1 MNRTGSGSARSAA
14 LRLPIAIAIALVPTL
29 GVALRAV
36 AEEDEEKT
44 ETVEHARQRVL
55 TAMPGDASALVNV
68 TGRELPASPDILS
81 LGRHGTMAL
90 TRCLA
95 DNTDA
100 SVRGLCAAMLGRI
113 GDRRALPALQA
124 ALDDWEPSVRVQV
137 VEALER
143 IPDPSSIDPLIKL
156 FERKDEED
164 ANRAAVLRALGA
176 HAHKKAVALLRSVLA
191 DKDDLNNLHP
201 AAFRALWRSR
211 HVMSRET
218 LTGDVAAALGAKN
231 DDLLVAAILGA
242 AELRAPRLT
251 APLIP
256 LLDNPNAN
264 VRNKAVYALGLI
276 GDKAATK
283 TLLAKLPGVRDGR
296 MLNNIAFAL
305 ERLDRAAFYA
315 SVEQLVEHKQAVIR
329 LNAAFVLGDVKRP
342 EGLGM
347 LEKALGDPS
356 DLVKT
361 SVVVAFGKIGEA
373 KEIPRLEKLLEAPNP
388 SLREE
393 AVHAIFAIA
402 GKSRADLLYN
412 TLFAGKKEGP
422 RHRAALALGE
432 IGDTRVRDYLL
443 SCIDAW
449 SCHPWEVDHYLHADK
464 DPRVGGRVLLAWAR
478 GRGDLTDLVAD
489 LRPAGALPVAASAM
503 DAAFSAPSA
512 PTKRSKPTSVEHAID
527 LVGALGDAP
536 ARARLQDHRTKPDP
550 AMSDPWVELHALAA
564 LARLGDKPAE
574 TALLARMD
582 QIAADW
588 LPRLAFIAA
597 RIEEPDVRARLT
609 PELVKR
615 EQGPDVDIALA
626 AASIH
631 LTWDPEAAIARF
643 RDALASPSAR
653 ERDLADRYLVHA
665 RAPKVTWLL
674 RAALAREPRAD
685 VKDRIRGVLDRRH
698 PE

>member
-1 MNRTGSGSARSAA
+1 MRKPHATA
-14 LRLPIAIAIALVPTL
+14 LRLPLALALALVPTL
-29 GVALRAV
+29 TVALRAV
-36 AEEDEEKT
+36 AEEEEEKT
-44 ETVEHARQRVL
+44 ETVEHARRRVL
-55 TAMPGDASALVNV
+55 AAMPGDASALVNV
-68 TGRELPASPDILS
+68 TGRELPASPDVLS
-81 LGRHGTMAL
+81 LGRRGTMAL
-90 TRCLA
+90 MRCLA

-100 SVRGLCAAMLGRI
+100 GVRGLCAAMLGRI

-124 ALDDWEPSVRVQV
+124 ALDDWEPSVRALV
-137 VEALER
+137 VEALEK

-156 FERKDEED
+156 FEREDEEN

-176 HAHKKAVALLRSVLA
+176 HAHKKAVSVLRGVLA
-191 DKDDLNNLHP
+191 EKDDLHSLHP

-218 LTGDVAAALGAKN
+218 LTGDVATALGAKN

-242 AELRAPRLT
+242 AELRSPRLT

-256 LLDNPNAN
+256 LLDHPNAN

-276 GDKAATK
+276 GDRAATK
-283 TLLAKLPGVRDGR
+283 TLLAKLPSVRDGR

-305 ERLDRAAFYA
+305 ERLDREAFYA
-315 SVEQLVEHKQAVIR
+315 SVQQLVDHKQAVIR

-347 LEKALGDPS
+347 LEKALSDPS

-361 SVVVAFGKIGEA
+361 SAVVALGKIGEA
-373 KEIPRLEKLLEAPNP
+373 REIPRLEKLVEAPNP
-388 SLREE
+388 ALREE

-402 GKSRADLLYN
+402 GKSRAGLLYDA
-412 TLFAGKKEGP
+412 LFAGKKDAP
-422 RHRAALALGE
+422 RRRAALALGE

-443 SCIDAW
+443 SCVE
-449 SCHPWEVDHYLHADK
+449 SRGCRPGEVDRYLHADK

-489 LRPAGALPVAASAM
+489 LRPSGALAVAASAM
-503 DAAFSAPSA
+503 DAAFAAPA
-512 PTKRSKPTSVEHAID
+512 KPAAVEHAID

-536 ARARLQDHRTKPDP
+536 ARARLLEHHDKPAQRPGAPSDA
-550 AMSDPWVELHALAA
+550 AMNDPWVDIHALVA
-564 LARLGDKPAE
+564 LARLGERPAE
-574 TALLARMD
+574 AALLARMD

-588 LPRLAFIAA
+588 LPRLASIAG

-626 AASIH
+626 CASIR
-631 LTWDPEAAIARF
+631 LGWDPEGAILRF
-643 RDALASPSAR
+643 RDALAAPGAR
-653 ERDLADRYLVHA
+653 ERDLAERYLVRA

-674 RAALAREPRAD
+674 RAALARETRAN
-685 VKDRIRGVLDRRH
+685 VKDRLRGVLDRRH